1 MSQRVA
7 FIDELIKNSP
17 YAEPAL
23 HWSYD
28 RPSRSFTLEEFRRPA
43 GYVVS
48 TPGAQGFDDP
58 GTFIELPLV
67 NQIRPRVK
75 AWREA
80 GYPGASGASR
90 TLLAHWHD
98 PEVRDSNRRLFFCGL
113 EAIETLIW
121 LTEAAPAHKQGI
133 DIPGDGGPFPRW
145 CTKLAT
151 GGGKTNVMAML
162 IAWQV
167 ANKVVAPQDTRYSK
181 NILVVAPGLT
191 VRNRLG
197 VLVPDSP
204 GNFYDDF
211 ELVPASLREQFRQGR
226 VRVINW
232 HKLDWDS
239 EEQIA
244 KRKSVVKLGPLSDE
258 AYVRDVLDEMSS
270 ARNLVV
276 LNDEAHH
283 AWRLL
288 AGQHVTGV
296 SRSDRDEATKWVG
309 GLDRIQRAR
318 GILHCFDF
326 SATPFIPA
334 GDKSPEGNLFPWI
347 VSDFGLNDAIEAGL
361 VKTPRIV
368 VRTDALPDGRTFKP
382 KLYHLYKDHDV
393 QDDLNQKGALPQT
406 PLPSLVTN
414 AYYLLGVD
422 WLETKR
428 KWDEV
433 GAPTP
438 PVMITVA
445 NRTETAARIKYAF
458 DNRKILIDELQAPER
473 TLHIDS
479 KVLDKAELADEPVDA
494 TTPEADDEEDSDAVV
509 RPLTKKEQAEQLRL
523 TVDTVGKPGKPGA
536 PIQNV
541 ISVAMLS
548 EGWDAKTVTHIMGL
562 RAFTSQLLCEQV
574 VGRGLRRTSYEINP
588 KTKLFEPEYVNI
600 FGVPFTFLPHE
611 GNDEGSPPPPPL
623 PKTRVE
629 PLREREREFEIEW
642 PNVIRIEHVFR
653 PTLVVD
659 VDALPVLTL
668 SESDI
673 VTTAE
678 MAAILGGKPDLRNLT
693 EIKLREIG
701 NQFRFQKIV
710 FEAARDVF
718 EQMKPTWPGN
728 REVLLGQIIHIVDR
742 VLSSDRIAFS
752 QPIFAHEPLRRRI
765 LLTLTMTKVVNHIW
779 QAIRFDE
786 TNTTRLE
793 AVFDRYRPIASTA
806 DMQPWYTGKPN
817 DPTRKSQINVC
828 VYDSTWEASEA
839 YVLDHSPH
847 VQAWAKNDHLGFEV
861 FYMFNGTVHRYRPDF
876 LIRLTSGKM
885 LILEVKGENT
895 FEDETKRKY
904 LEEWTQAVNVNGQ
917 FGRWT
922 ADVSFDPDDVAELV
936 VKHSS

>member
-1 MSQRVA
+1 MPKRTHQ
-7 FIDELIKNSP
+7 IDRLIVNSP
-17 YAEPAL
+17 FVEPAK

-28 RPSRSFTLEEFRRPA
+28 RESRLFTLEESRRPA
-43 GYVVS
+43 GYVVA
-48 TPGAQGFDDP
+48 TPGSKSFDDP
-58 GTFIELPLV
+58 GQFIELPLV

-80 GYPGASGASR
+80 GYPGASGTTR

-98 PEVRDSNRRLFFCGL
+98 PEQRDTNKRLFFCGL

-121 LTEAAPAHKQGI
+121 LIEASPAERQGI
-133 DIPGDGGPFPRW
+133 VIPGDGGPFERW

-162 IAWQV
+162 ITWQIL
-167 ANKVVAPQDTRYSK
+167 NKVIASQDTRFAK

-191 VRNRLG
+191 VRNRLR

-211 ELVPASLREQFRQGR
+211 SLLPVSLREPFRQGK
-226 VRVINW
+226 VKVINW

-239 EEQIA
+239 EEQLA
-244 KRKSVVKLGPLSDE
+244 KKKGIDKRGAKSDE
-258 AYVRDVLDEMSS
+258 AYVRDVLDELAS

-276 LNDEAHH
+276 VNDEAHH

-288 AGQHVTGV
+288 PGQHVAGV
-296 SRSDRDEATKWVG
+296 SRQDRDEATKWVG

-318 GILHCFDF
+318 GILRCFDF

-361 VKTPRIV
+361 VKTPRV
-368 VRTDALPDGRTFKP
+368 VIRDDALPDTRTYKS
-382 KLYHLYKDHDV
+382 KLYHIYKDRDV
-393 QDDLNQKGALPQT
+393 HDDLNQKGALPQT
-406 PLPSLVTN
+406 PLPQLVGN

-422 WLETKR
+422 WLETKKR
-428 KWDEV
+428 WEKE
-433 GAPTP
+433 GSPTP

-458 DNRKILIDELQAPER
+458 DNRRILIDELQAPDK

-479 KVLDKAELADEPVDA
+479 KVLDQAEAVEEA
-494 TTPEADDEEDSDAVV
+494 PELNGQSSEEEEGDEEAVA
-509 RPLTKKEQAEQLRL
+509 RPRTKKEQAEYLRRV
-523 TVDTVGKPGKPGA
+523 VDTVGKPGQPGEH
-536 PIQNV
+536 IQNV

-574 VGRGLRRTSYEINP
+574 VGRGLRRTSYEVEEDG
-588 KTKLFEPEYVNI
+588 LYAAEYVNI

-611 GNDEGSPPPPPL
+611 GGDGEAPPPPS
-623 PKTRVE
+623 PKSRVE
-629 PLREREREFEIEW
+629 ALPEREREFKIQW

-653 PTLVVD
+653 PTLKLD
-659 VDALPVLTL
+659 LEKVLVLSL

-678 MAAILGGKPDLRNLT
+678 LAAILGGKPDLRNLT
-693 EIKLREIG
+693 EIQLQKIG
-701 NQFRFQKIV
+701 EQFRFQKIV
-710 FEAARDVF
+710 FETARDVF
-718 EQMKPTWPGN
+718 EQMKPNWQGN
-728 REVLLGQIIHIVDR
+728 KEVLLAQVIKIVER

-752 QPIFAHEPLRRRI
+752 QPLFSQDLVRRRI
-765 LLTLTMTKVVNHIW
+765 LLTLTMSKIVNHIW
-779 QAIRFDE
+779 NAIKFDE
-786 TNTTRLE
+786 ENSQSLDL
-793 AVFDRYRPIASTA
+793 VFDQYRPIASTG
-806 DMQPWYTGKPN
+806 DMQPWYTGRPN
-817 DPTRKSQINVC
+817 DHTRRSHINVC
-828 VYDSTWEASEA
+828 VHDGTWESAEA
-839 YVLDHSPH
+839 YRLDHSNH

-861 FYMFNGTVHRYRPDF
+861 LYTYNGTVHKFRPDF
-876 LIRLTSGKM
+876 LIRLTNGTQ
-885 LILEVKGENT
+885 LVLEVKGQDSE
-895 FEDETKRKY
+895 EQRTKRRF
-904 LEEWTQAVNVNGQ
+904 LAEWVKAVNQHGE
-917 FGRWT
+917 FGHW
-922 ADVSFDPDDVAELV
+922 ASDVSLSVDDLETVL
-936 VKHSS
+936 KRFST